1 MIHRSQN
8 SLTTT
13 IFNAQIALKIHQK
26 ALSTEASPGLHLGN
40 SNAPQ
45 NPYSCKLGLSPRP
58 CWGANGNFVEVG
70 NLMNREKFHLD
81 RATSFDFS
89 AGVRIYPFIA
99 VHCYTEFS

>member
-1 MIHRSQN
+1 MIF
-8 SLTTT
+8 
-13 IFNAQIALKIHQK
+13 IAQIALKIHQK

-81 RATSFDFS
+81 RATIVLILARVSVYIRS
-89 AGVRIYPFIA
+89 LQCIA
-99 VHCYTEFS
+99 I